1 MLEQVNDNNI
11 EKMRKSFFKYL
22 IPSMVATVLI
32 GLYIVVD
39 GYFIGNAMGDIGL
52 AAINLVYPIGSI
64 LYSFGMM
71 IGIGGAVLMSISLGS
86 NDLENFNKVKVNT
99 FLTLIFGSVIL
110 TIILFIFKNNLITLL
125 GAKGEIFDETN
136 NYITIIILA
145 SFSQTMSSGCIPM
158 IRNYGKTIHAMSFMA
173 TGLIIN
179 IILDYFFIY
188 VLRWGMRGAAFATV
202 SAQFVVVILSIY
214 YLFIKK
220 DHRMRIRFSD
230 YDFNTHQ
237 LKDRRITV
245 RFFHVFGYDITN
257 GELHTEVD
265 VNYIYGDR
273 YINLNMPHAYFIA
286 ELGYYDDNNM
296 FLVLARSNM
305 IYAPR
310 DTMSSIYDEE
320 WLVNEDIVKILKT
333 TPALRESLSSATI
346 CELLDLRQNHLSSS
360 SLFKKKEVLL

>member
-1 MLEQVNDNNI
+1 MATSKKKSSSSDNEPKVTKKVSATKKTVKKTAKSVEASSVSSAEKKKITSTKKKTVSKKTTTSVKKNI
-11 EKMRKSFFKYL
+11 EN
-22 IPSMVATVLI
+22 VAKKDDNKEVISLD
-32 GLYIVVD
+32 YVDIVRELPD
-39 GYFIGNAMGDIGL
+39 RYNETKL
-52 AAINLVYPIGSI
+52 
-64 LYSFGMM
+64 
-71 IGIGGAVLMSISLGS
+71 VLM
-86 NDLENFNKVKVNT
+86 
-99 FLTLIFGSVIL
+99 
-110 TIILFIFKNNLITLL
+110 
-125 GAKGEIFDETN
+125 
-136 NYITIIILA
+136 
-145 SFSQTMSSGCIPM
+145 
-158 IRNYGKTIHAMSFMA
+158 IRDPEYC
-173 TGLIIN
+173 
-179 IILDYFFIY
+179 FFYWDI
-188 VLRWGMRGAAFATV
+188 
-202 SAQFVVVILSIY
+202 
-214 YLFIKK
+214 
-220 DHRMRIRFSD
+220 SD
-230 YDFNTHQ
+230 YDFNAHQ

-360 SLFKKKEVLL
+360 SLFRKKEVLL